1 MMVYVWGSMPE
12 PSYTRSV
19 NVISVISTVFIIVV
33 AFIAQD
39 SMPDLRELFQEPM
52 FHPIHQ
58 ASVFTM

>member
-1 MMVYVWGSMPE
+1 M
-12 PSYTRSV
+12 
-19 NVISVISTVFIIVV
+19 ISVISTVFIIVV

-58 ASVFTM
+58 ASVFLAYFASSQFN